1 MAYSIEEIFETVK
14 MTLYENFDIR
24 AVTLGINLKD
34 CADSD
39 FARFKE
45 KVYDKIT
52 KHGKILIKEA
62 DKLEKKY
69 GIPIINRRVSVTPV
83 SIISETLDGKQ
94 LTELAL
100 TLDKA
105 AKDAGIDFIG
115 GYGALVQKGMTKSDE
130 RLMDSLPEV
139 LSKTERV
146 CCFFNLASN
155 TAGMNMDAVIRAG
168 KVIKE
173 VSAKTPKGIGCARL
187 AVYANAPED
196 NPFMAGAYHGVG
208 EGDFSLNIGISG
220 PGVVRSVVEKNKDC
234 DLTQLSE
241 IIKRT
246 TFKITRAGELIGR
259 ELAKNMGVPFG
270 IVDISLASTT
280 AVGDSV
286 AGILEAM
293 GLERVG
299 AHGSTAAV
307 ALLIDAVKKGGAM
320 ASGNVGG
327 LSGTFIPVTEDTG
340 MARAVKEGALSLDKL
355 EALTAVCSVGLD
367 MFAVPGDIPAE
378 TISAII
384 ADELSIGVVNN
395 KTTGVRIIPV
405 PGAKAGDW
413 VKFGGL
419 LGEGP
424 VMAYNKF
431 SSKDFI
437 RRGGRLP
444 SPVTSMRN

>member
-1 MAYSIEEIFETVK
+1 MAYTIEEIFETVK
-14 MTLYENFDIR
+14 MTLYYHFDIR
-24 AVTLGINLKD
+24 ATTLGVNLKD
-34 CADSD
+34 CIDSD
-39 FARFKE
+39 LERFKRN
-45 KVYDKIT
+45 VYDRIT
-52 KHGKILIKEA
+52 TYGRLLKSEA
-62 DKLEKKY
+62 DRLEKKY
-69 GIPIINRRVSVTPV
+69 GIPIINKRISVTP
-83 SIISETLDGKQ
+83 ISLITETLDSKG
-94 LTELAL
+94 LIEIAL

-130 RLMDSLPEV
+130 RLISSLPEV

-146 CCFFNLASN
+146 CCFVNLASN
-155 TAGMNMDAVIRAG
+155 TAGMNMDAVIRMG
-168 KVIKE
+168 EVIKDI
-173 VSAKTPKGIGCARL
+173 SKRTKNGAGCARL
-187 AVYANAPED
+187 VVFANAPED
-196 NPFMAGAYHGVG
+196 SPFMAGAFHGIG
-208 EGDFSLNIGISG
+208 EPDFSLNIGISG

-234 DLTQLSE
+234 DLTELSE

-246 TFKITRAGELIGR
+246 TFKITRAGEMIGR
-259 ELAKNMGVPFG
+259 ELAKGMGVPFG

-280 AVGDSV
+280 DVGDSV
-286 AGILEAM
+286 ARIIEAM
-293 GLERVG
+293 GIERVG

-307 ALLIDAVKKGGAM
+307 ARLIDAVKKGGAM

-327 LSGTFIPVTEDTG
+327 LSGTFIPVTEDAG
-340 MARAVKEGALSLDKL
+340 MAEAVKEGALSLDKL

-395 KTTGVRIIPV
+395 KTTGVRILPV

-437 RRGGRLP
+437 MRGGRLP
-444 SPVTSMRN
+444 APVTSMRN